1 MSATRTYGAPATVRD
16 SAHGAGVSRRASR
29 RPSSRAGRRQLR
41 RRRLAGLL
49 RFSVFLLLIFVAV
62 WAGVRVAHA
71 GPDGGVYT
79 GHEYVVRGGDTLW
92 SIAVRE
98 YGAGIDLRRA
108 VYEIRVATGL
118 QASTVRPGER
128 LTLPYQG
135 E

>member
-1 MSATRTYGAPATVRD
+1 VRED
-16 SAHGAGVSRRASR
+16 PFGTGVSRRASR

-49 RFSVFLLLIFVAV
+49 RFCVFLLLIFIAV

-71 GPDGGVYT
+71 GTDASIYT
-79 GHEYVVRGGDTLW
+79 GHQHVVRAGDTLW
-92 SIAVRE
+92 SIAAQE
-98 YGAGIDLRRA
+98 YGTGSDLRHA
-108 VYEIRVATGL
+108 VYEIRKANGL
-118 QASTVRPGER
+118 LASTVRPGQR